1 MDKEF
6 YETTKTRMAALRE
19 LYRTQRKT
27 PPDYGRQWTYAM
39 SGEGGIVPDELVWK
53 KRYEELAEENRIL
66 RTQLCALRGRSVV

>member
-6 YETTKTRMAALRE
+6 YETSKIRMAALRA
-19 LYRTQRKT
+19 LYRTQLKT
-27 PPDYGRQWTYAM
+27 RPDYGRQWTYAM

-66 RTQLCALRGRSVV
+66 RTQLCALRGKSAV